1 MLLNTVILPAQF
13 HDGVL
18 HQDCTHL
25 HTVKHHSPLH
35 SHMMF
40 CFKMLLCLGLGM
52 LFKAPGESA
61 RKWHLIVYMSLL
73 FCLWLVAHAVR
84 RSRSAMPPLP
94 GRWLYEEVWRIG
106 TLFLL
111 TLIQV
116 QHLTQIVYLT
126 LYLPAK
132 SILQAGQG

>member
-1 MLLNTVILPAQF
+1 
-13 HDGVL
+13 
-18 HQDCTHL
+18 
-25 HTVKHHSPLH
+25 
-35 SHMMF
+35 
-40 CFKMLLCLGLGM
+40 
-52 LFKAPGESA
+52 
-61 RKWHLIVYMSLL
+61 
-73 FCLWLVAHAVR
+73 
-84 RSRSAMPPLP
+84 MPPLP

>member
-1 MLLNTVILPAQF
+1 
-13 HDGVL
+13 
-18 HQDCTHL
+18 
-25 HTVKHHSPLH
+25 
-35 SHMMF
+35 
-40 CFKMLLCLGLGM
+40 MLLCLGLGM